1 MRFFERVK
9 IERALS
15 KLERKFDKGSDG
27 VSRVAPT
34 ADESDKIQQ
43 LKEDLEVG
51 SVHGSIIAEP

>member
-15 KLERKFDKGSDG
+15 KLERKFDKESDG
-27 VSRVAPT
+27 GSRVAPT
-34 ADESDKIQQ
+34 ADEVDKIQQ

-51 SVHGSIIAEP
+51 MHC